1 MIEQIKLQQERTD
14 VVLNCF
20 SPTVIFSQNPPTDI
34 AKSTSAVIQSAT
46 GLSTLDFAFSK
57 TQRPAGGAFLGGGRT
72 ADREIVLTIRPNNIY
87 DAKTLLNQMTG
98 CQHRTKTSIYVL
110 YRGEWF
116 TGTGYIS
123 KIEGALFDKD
133 LDIKITY
140 TMGDPLFYAGSVDLD
155 YQGQWLNGGTVY
167 TVDIYP
173 YKNSKVL
180 YQSPV
185 ALTIFFNAPKEQL
198 AQLGEMTIT
207 GSGESKPFIK
217 YTFDQ
222 DNASE
227 WIKKLPNT
235 GDPVRFVLDGLSKNA
250 FWSPM
255 TLNYV
260 YDINLV
266 QRSDRSLR
274 FPYIYLS
281 TDRLTVR
288 CEFRT
293 ELSAKN
299 MSVSAYYIKTRS
311 GF

>member
-1 MIEQIKLQQERTD
+1 MIEQIRLRQTSDD
-14 VVLNCF
+14 VVLHCF
-20 SPTVIFSQNPPTDI
+20 SPTVIFSQGAPSDI
-34 AKSTSAVIQSAT
+34 AKPNSAVIQSAT
-46 GLSTLDFAFSK
+46 GLSTLDFVFSK

-72 ADREIVLTIRPNNIY
+72 ADREIVLTIRPNDIY
-87 DAKTLLNQMTG
+87 VAKTLLNQMMG
-98 CQHRTKTSIYVL
+98 CQHRSKTSIYVL

-116 TGTGYIS
+116 SGSGYIS

-155 YQGQWLNGGTVY
+155 YQGQWVPGAY
-167 TVDIYP
+167 TVDVYT
-173 YKNSKVL
+173 YKNSQVL

-185 ALTIFFNAPKEQL
+185 SLTIHFNSPKEQL
-198 AQLGEMTIT
+198 AQLSEMTIT
-207 GSGESKPFIK
+207 GTGESTPFVK

-222 DNASE
+222 NGASE
-227 WIKKLPNT
+227 WIKKVPAN
-235 GDPVRFVLDGLSKNA
+235 GDAVHFVLDSSVKSA
-250 FWSPM
+250 YWSPM

-260 YDINLV
+260 YDTNLV
-266 QRSDRSLR
+266 QRSDKSLR

-281 TDRLTVR
+281 TDHLSVR
-288 CEFRT
+288 CEFRA

-299 MSVSAYYIKTRS
+299 MGISAFYIKTRN